1 MTTDLEALVIAGY
14 VFADEYPVPA
24 RPGPAAKVSDAEL
37 VAPAVCQAAMAHSL

>member
-24 RPGPAAKVSDAEL
+24 RRAAR
-37 VAPAVCQAAMAHSL
+37 PR